1 MELATAEQ
9 RREFV
14 DKMISDAFKFMD
26 DADNEDPDE
35 DNDWGGAEVVTD
47 DLTAAE
53 KMIEA
58 EQIFLDTLSKLER
71 VPKRCESAKCA
82 LLFKDA
88 LDEFVQN
95 ILLGR
100 LNHAAKI
107 LDEWN
112 FRTERGIKFK
122 DALYKKIDTLIEVYQ
137 QCYDEDD

>member
-14 DKMISDAFKFMD
+14 DKMITDAFKFMD
-26 DADNEDPDE
+26 DADNEDSDE
-35 DNDWGGAEVVTD
+35 DNDWGGAEVITD
-47 DLTAAE
+47 DLIAAE

-58 EQIFLDTLSKLER
+58 EQIFLDTLRKLES
-71 VPKRCESAKCA
+71 VPGRCESAKCI
-82 LLFKDA
+82 LLFEDG

-107 LDEWN
+107 LDEWD
-112 FRTERGIKFK
+112 FRTERGLKFK
-122 DALYKKIDTLIEVYQ
+122 DDFYDKIDSLIEIYQ
-137 QCYDEDD
+137 QYYDEDD